1 MKKILSAALI
11 LALILS
17 LTLPSLADT
26 DDRQLV
32 VVGSANVSLPAD
44 TASLELGTSV
54 KDATV
59 EAAQQQSDEIIR
71 KVLAAL
77 KDLGIEEKD
86 IVTSNYSVYTEVPY
100 EEYGSIRKSD
110 PVYNVNNMLNIK
122 VRNLENI
129 GKVIDAATK
138 AGANQIYGLT
148 FSSSQEKE
156 AYKTALERAVEDAR
170 SKAEVLSKATGKTLG
185 NIMRIENQ
193 SDYGGYYDARNQIA
207 FEASVSNAAAIV
219 SGAIVVSAA
228 VTLTYAI
235 D

>member
-1 MKKILSAALI
+1 MKKILSATLA

-17 LTLPSLADT
+17 LGLSAQADT
-26 DDRQLV
+26 DDRQMV
-32 VVGSANVSLPAD
+32 VAGTATVSLPAD

-110 PVYNVNNMLNIK
+110 PVYNVSNMLNIK
-122 VRNLENI
+122 VRNLEII

-148 FSSSQEKE
+148 FSSSKEKD
-156 AYKTALERAVEDAR
+156 AYKNALERAVEDAR
-170 SKAEVLSKATGKTLG
+170 SKAEILAKASGKTLG
-185 NIMRIENQ
+185 NITRIENQ
-193 SDYGGYYDARNQIA
+193 YDYGGYYDARNQVA

-219 SGAIVVSAA
+219 SGAIVVSAT
-228 VTLTYAI
+228 VTLTYEI